1 MWIYNWSDLIESYVT
16 NKAKEVFERDHPYVH
31 DSEQPYDKF
40 YNEKEDTLCE
50 RLTQNCWS
58 LYFSMA
64 PDLCDKMNERQ
75 RESYFP
81 KKARL
86 QIERFSYGAHTLKNA
101 PSKIETITTKDIIDY
116 LEKSKSIYPDK
127 KAYMMS
133 ILDPEYGERIK
144 KAIFDEYNENKHRIF
159 ASSLYMKENNE
170 TDIMHCLYA
179 FNYKTEDRDKVIRYM
194 KEDHIEDFPEELVKI
209 GVFKNNRLYLPGKDG
224 NFLVLSKNPY
234 DYIWASTGNGYQSC
248 FSLESDYWGI
258 QDMPMLA
265 TQSWHFMLYE
275 STLGLNEYSLFNHKF
290 DVPSMVFR
298 CWAYRTKQGMMRDKP
313 YGRSGVSVFNFESV
327 ADILNIIK
335 EDNGYERG
343 DQNRINPDSD
353 EYDEDFDIDYI
364 KLDLKEKDDGV
375 DYIYNKY
382 RTYCDSIYPDQE
394 GYLYDVGYH
403 QFTRSCASGG
413 GNSIKY
419 RVKSLFYNENLKWI
433 EGKSVGLID
442 NKLDYVK
449 ACPITSF
456 SIKENEE
463 RHWAAK
469 YLDKPVRSMAILT
482 FDATSD
488 NPKPAYKLVM
498 SNRSESITC
507 SSSNNMWIDPN
518 GAINIVGDVNLKKIK
533 DSLRFVQEDNP
544 QYECLLL
551 RIIEGNKVTYQP
563 FYAKKEAYL

>member
-1 MWIYNWSDLIESYVT
+1 MWIYNWSNLIESYVT
-16 NKAKEVFERDHPYVH
+16 DRSKEIFERDYPYVH
-31 DSEQPYDKF
+31 DSEKPYNNF

-64 PDLCDKMNERQ
+64 PDLCDKLNANQ
-75 RESYFP
+75 GGNFFP
-81 KKARL
+81 KKAKL

-127 KAYMMS
+127 QAYMMS
-133 ILDPEYGERIK
+133 ILDPEHRK
-144 KAIFDEYNENKHRIF
+144 KVRETVFEEYNTEKYKIF
-159 ASSLYMKENNE
+159 MSPLYMKENNE
-170 TDIMHCLYA
+170 TDMLHCLYA
-179 FNYKTEDRDKVIRYM
+179 FNYKTEDRDKVIKYM
-194 KEDHIEDFPEELVKI
+194 QEDHIEDFPEELVRI

-224 NFLVLSKNPY
+224 TFLVLSKNPY

-298 CWAYRTKQGMMRDKP
+298 SWAYRTKQGMMRDKP
-313 YGRSGVSVFNFESV
+313 YGRSGVSLLNFESV

-343 DQNRINPDSD
+343 DQDRINPNSD

-375 DYIYNKY
+375 DYIYNRY
-382 RTYCDSIYPDQE
+382 RTYCDSIYPERE

-403 QFTRSCASGG
+403 QFTRLCTDEEGR
-413 GNSIKY
+413 SIRY

-433 EGKSVGLID
+433 EGKSVGLVG

-456 SIKENEE
+456 SISENEE
-463 RHWAAK
+463 KHWSAK
-469 YLDKPVRSMAILT
+469 YLDKPVSSMAILT
-482 FDATSD
+482 IDATSD
-488 NPKPAYKLVM
+488 NPKSDYKFVM
-498 SNRSESITC
+498 SNRSKPMTHST
-507 SSSNNMWIDPN
+507 SNGMWINPN
-518 GAINIVGDVNLKKIK
+518 GVINIVGDVNLKRVKEALK
-533 DSLRFVQEDNP
+533 EVQENDP

-551 RIIEGNKVTYQP
+551 RIIEGSKVTYQP